1 MNLENALKILDNIQ
15 NNQSK
20 WELETIK
27 WADRATNPETL
38 KEFLKRIYILTSA
51 DRNRDEDREYQF
63 LLEMLEE
70 LDETECRMLLSNS
83 NEISRD
89 TFIENLARQSALETL
104 SLGKISL
111 ESLTKCCKL
120 SPNDFIL
127 CAKRTQDLIDAIH
140 GLVIKGENLSR
151 DIAGA

>member
-1 MNLENALKILDNIQ
+1 MKLENALNLLDNSQ
-15 NNQSK
+15 NNLSK

-27 WADRATNPETL
+27 WSDRTTNPTTMKNFLERIQTL
-38 KEFLKRIYILTSA
+38 SLGNRNSDEEREF
-51 DRNRDEDREYQF
+51 NF
-63 LLEMLEE
+63 LLEMLED
-70 LDETECRMLLSNS
+70 LDEQESKNLLSNTD
-83 NEISRD
+83 EISRD
-89 TFIENLARQSALETL
+89 FFIESLARQSALETL

-111 ESLTKCCKL
+111 ETLTTCCKL

-151 DIAGA
+151 DISGA

>member
-1 MNLENALKILDNIQ
+1 MNLENALKILDNVQ
-15 NNQSK
+15 HNQSK

-27 WADRATNPETL
+27 WSDRATNPKTL
-38 KEFLKRIYILTSA
+38 KEFLKRIQLLSTSN
-51 DRNRDEDREYQF
+51 RNADEDREYQF

-70 LDETECRMLLSNS
+70 LDETECKILLSNS

-89 TFIENLARQSALETL
+89 TFIETLARQSALETL
-104 SLGKISL
+104 ALGKITL
-111 ESLTKCCKL
+111 ETLTKCCKL

-140 GLVIKGENLSR
+140 SLVIKGENLSR
-151 DIAGA
+151 DIASA

>member
-1 MNLENALKILDNIQ
+1 MNLQNVKKLLASCQ
-15 NNQSK
+15 NNLSK

-27 WADRATNPETL
+27 WADRATNPITL
-38 KEFLKRIYILTSA
+38 KGFLLRIDYLSSVQKSE
-51 DRNRDEDREYQF
+51 DDEREYKF
-63 LLEMLEE
+63 LLEMLED
-70 LDETECRMLLSNS
+70 LDEKECELLLSNTD
-83 NEISRD
+83 EVSRNF
-89 TFIENLARQSALETL
+89 FIENLARQCALETL
-104 SLGKISL
+104 ALGKLTLDTLTIS
-111 ESLTKCCKL
+111 CKL

>member
-1 MNLENALKILDNIQ
+1 MNLENALTLLESCQ
-15 NNQSK
+15 NNLSK

-27 WADRATNPETL
+27 WSDRTTNPATL
-38 KEFLKRIYILTSA
+38 KNFLSRIKTLSLGNRTA
-51 DRNRDEDREYQF
+51 DEEREYKF
-63 LLEMLEE
+63 LLEMLDD
-70 LDETECRMLLSNS
+70 LDDTDCKNLLSNTDDV
-83 NEISRD
+83 SRD
-89 TFIENLARQSALETL
+89 FFIENLARQSALETL
-104 SLGKISL
+104 ALGKLSL
-111 ESLTKCCKL
+111 DTLTICCRL